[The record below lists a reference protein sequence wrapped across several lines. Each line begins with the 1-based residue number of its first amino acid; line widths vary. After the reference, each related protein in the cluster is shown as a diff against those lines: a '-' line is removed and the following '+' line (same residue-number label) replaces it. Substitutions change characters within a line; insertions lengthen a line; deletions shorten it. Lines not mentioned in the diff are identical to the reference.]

1 MLCILSVFCSSVSL
15 FQNSKRIQKKTE
27 TIPVPGMYIG
37 QYKKFNLDLCQCLD
51 GVFRAQDD
59 DLHMYILEVGS
70 TIFMILRRDRG
81 LDCHF

>member
-1 MLCILSVFCSSVSL
+1 M
-15 FQNSKRIQKKTE
+15 
-27 TIPVPGMYIG
+27 PGMYIG